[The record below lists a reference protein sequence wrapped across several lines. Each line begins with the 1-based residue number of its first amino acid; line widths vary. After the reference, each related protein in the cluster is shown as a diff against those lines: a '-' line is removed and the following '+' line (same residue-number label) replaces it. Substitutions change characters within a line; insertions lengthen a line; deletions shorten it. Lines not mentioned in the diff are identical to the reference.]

1 MGKQRGTNHSE
12 EQIGHDLLGFNL
24 GLSME
29 MWGGAGGASLF
40 NKAVNKGCEP
50 SSLLSADETEL
61 WGCMQCWAPC
71 GHPRGKGHRSDL
83 GLKALCMEERLS
95 ELGLSL
101 EKALWDLLSVHQC
114 LKGAQW

>member
-40 NKAVNKGCEP
+40 NKAVNN
-50 SSLLSADETEL
+50 
-61 WGCMQCWAPC
+61 
-71 GHPRGKGHRSDL
+71 
-83 GLKALCMEERLS
+83 
-95 ELGLSL
+95 
-101 EKALWDLLSVHQC
+101 
-114 LKGAQW
+114 